1 MVDSLSGAACW
12 PNMEASGAGRAAHR
26 LQAAH
31 DCKEAPMHRIIVAN
45 RRGHQVVEW
54 ETTDTEEARASI
66 AEAERILREARER
79 GCAVSRKVGD
89 QHILDNR
96 PFDPSVQEYQ
106 IIAPIAG
113 G

>member
-1 MVDSLSGAACW
+1 
-12 PNMEASGAGRAAHR
+12 
-26 LQAAH
+26 
-31 DCKEAPMHRIIVAN
+31 MHRIIVAN

-79 GCAVSRKVGD
+79 GCAVSRRVGD
-89 QHILDNR
+89 QHLLDNR
-96 PFDPSVQEYQ
+96 PFDPSVEEYQ